1 MQDKIFMDILD
12 QNGCPREVPFLGALA
27 RERERAIA
35 EEAALGIKRDQIP
48 FIYINLPDTPQT
60 PKFILLAQAIR
71 TLASFDFIPEN
82 NQQRYWMR
90 CVQLYWQA
98 KAILLSQKI
107 FNLIPNLADL
117 EQQISQML
125 PETAFKNLQLETD
138 AEKAV
143 YDLIVTG
150 EPLIRDWAKNEG
162 IDYPF
167 QNSQD
172 LFLRFLKDKFQSSLS
187 EIFFKPEPLWLD
199 KRKQRAHYRQWLK
212 FFADQFTG
220 EPKEFDYLQFLKEM
234 EWEGYWILALW
245 KQKNQPAFKKLWQA
259 YLKTQRKLVTLFDSD
274 LHWRKAFPTRLSEPA
289 KFFLLKQRSTKPA
302 ISPGTGLLNISSK
315 ICKKLHWLDGFDI

>member
-1 MQDKIFMDILD
+1 MLDEIFMDILD
-12 QNGCPREVPFLGALA
+12 EKDCPREVPFLVALA

-60 PKFILLAQAIR
+60 LQFIRLAKAIR
-71 TLASFDFIPEN
+71 TVASFDLTPEN

-107 FNLIPNLADL
+107 FNLMPNLADL
-117 EQQISQML
+117 EQLLSQML
-125 PETAFKNLQLETD
+125 PKTALKNLQLETD

-150 EPLIRDWAKNEG
+150 EPLIRDWAKTEG

-172 LFLRFLKDKFQSSLS
+172 LFLQFLKDKFQSSLS
-187 EIFFKPEPLWLD
+187 KKPFKPEPLWPD
-199 KRKQRAHYRQWLK
+199 KREQRAHRCKWLK
-212 FFADQFTG
+212 FLADQFTG
-220 EPKEFDYLQFLKEM
+220 ETIECDYLNLLKET

-245 KQKNQPAFKKLWQA
+245 KHKNQRNFKKLWQT
-259 YLKTQRKLVTLFDSD
+259 YLKSQRKLITLFDSE
-274 LHWRKAFPTRLSEPA
+274 LHWRKGVPHKT
-289 KFFLLKQRSTKPA
+289 QRT
-302 ISPGTGLLNISSK
+302 SK
-315 ICKKLHWLDGFDI
+315 ILSIEAEIDKTGYITWYWSS